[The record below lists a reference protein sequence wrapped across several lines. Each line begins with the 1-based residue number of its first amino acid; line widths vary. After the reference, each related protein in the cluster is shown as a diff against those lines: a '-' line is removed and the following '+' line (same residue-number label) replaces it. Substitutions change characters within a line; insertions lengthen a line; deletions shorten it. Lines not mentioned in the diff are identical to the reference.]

1 MIKLFFFSIFVVF
14 FSACGSS
21 DSSPTTETTTLTEET
36 TPIPTTQLSSSSEP
50 FYFQQW
56 SINKNE
62 TFYTQNGIDSEAHIH
77 TGTLLDTYSG
87 KGVKVAIIDNGLDV
101 KHEDLAGAI
110 SATYDI
116 QTRSSNVAHT
126 IASEYHGT
134 AVTGLIG
141 ARSNAK
147 GIKGIA
153 SGAEIIFLKYKEN
166 MSDSETVELFAKAEE
181 FGADII
187 SNSWGTN
194 DVSQVVKEK
203 IIDLSKNGR
212 GGKGI
217 IIVFASGNDDI
228 DMGNDESAIP
238 EVVAV
243 GASDKDNLRTFYSN
257 FGINL
262 DVVAPGGYYLGI
274 TSLDDSGSA
283 GGSETDYLLYND
295 SNAFIGTS
303 ASAPIVSGVIAL
315 MLEKNPNLTRVE
327 VEQILHDT
335 SDKIGNVPYRNGR
348 NNYYGYGK
356 INLSAIMLSI

>member
-1 MIKLFFFSIFVVF
+1 MLKVIIISIFILF

-21 DSSPTTETTTLTEET
+21 DSGVIVTDESRLSTSVP
-36 TPIPTTQLSSSSEP
+36 QFLSSAEP

-62 TFYTQNGIDSEAHIH
+62 TFYAQNGIDANAHIH
-77 TGTLLDTYSG
+77 TEKLLDTYSG

-101 KHEDLAGAI
+101 NHEDLEGAVI
-110 SATYDI
+110 ASYSIETGTSD
-116 QTRSSNVAHT
+116 VAHT
-126 IASEYHGT
+126 VANEYHGT
-134 AVTGLIG
+134 AVTGLIA
-141 ARSNAK
+141 ARSNAI

-153 SGAEIIFLKYKEN
+153 SGVEIIFLKYKEN

-187 SNSWGTN
+187 SNSWGTY
-194 DVSQVVKEK
+194 DVSEVVKEK

-228 DMGNDESAIP
+228 NMGNDESAIP
-238 EVVAV
+238 EVIAV

-257 FGINL
+257 YGVNL

-274 TSLDDSGSA
+274 TSLDDAGSK
-283 GGSETDYLLYND
+283 GGSDTDYLLYDD

-315 MLEKNPNLTRVE
+315 MLEKNPNLTRIQI
-327 VEQILHDT
+327 EQILHDT
-335 SDKIGNVPYRNGR
+335 SDKIGNVPYQNGR
-348 NNYYGYGK
+348 NDYYGYGK
-356 INLSAIMLSI
+356 INLSAIMRSI